1 VIGLRELQREVQA
14 YVLGE
19 HERVAQRVAGSA
31 AGSARQRLEVYA
43 HAVHMR
49 FEEVLAEE
57 FPGVHALLGD
67 AAFARLARDYAAA
80 HPSCNPSIRWF
91 GRHLPRFLGAAAP
104 WTEQP
109 VLAQMACFEWARSEM
124 IDAADSTVVRIADIA
139 AIPPQDWAAMRPR
152 AVPALRRVLLEY
164 NVPAMRSAL
173 ERGEPPPALRA
184 QAPRNWLIWR
194 KGLAIHW
201 RSIEADEAWALDAC
215 AREASFAE
223 LCAGLCDFT
232 GEAEAPLRAATLL
245 KQWAS
250 DEVLQTV

>member
-1 VIGLRELQREVQA
+1 
-14 YVLGE
+14 
-19 HERVAQRVAGSA
+19 
-31 AGSARQRLEVYA
+31 
-43 HAVHMR
+43 
-49 FEEVLAEE
+49 
-57 FPGVHALLGD
+57 
-67 AAFARLARDYAAA
+67 
-80 HPSCNPSIRWF
+80 
-91 GRHLPRFLGAAAP
+91 
-104 WTEQP
+104 
-109 VLAQMACFEWARSEM
+109 
-124 IDAADSTVVRIADIA
+124 
-139 AIPPQDWAAMRPR
+139 
-152 AVPALRRVLLEY
+152 VLLDY